1 MRIATRS
8 CLLLVFCQKT
18 STWSESHL
26 QRPGSGPD
34 SHCLLPAWPALRHR
48 RPLAYRACNLR
59 AAGGPG
65 SGETLVRA
73 FRQVGRGCKP
83 EQSRIQKLLRKLLA
97 RIQNSET
104 RLPKLGRIQKLL
116 GRIQETSWIPK
127 LRLGNYVH
135 EFRNNCVRFRNYC
148 GGRIRKL
155 FGRIQKLPR
164 TDSET
169 APPDSATVT
178 DGFGEYS
185 QKIFPTDS
193 ESTPTD

>member
-104 RLPKLGRIQKLL
+104 RLPKL
-116 GRIQETSWIPK
+116 
-127 LRLGNYVH
+127 RLGNYVH